1 MALSPRDRA
10 AVLKLLE
17 QAQLAY
23 GLTLLPKKR
32 VLDDPA
38 DVDRLRER
46 LAAIREVAEGL
57 SKELRDGTKVPW
69 LLLMD
74 DSEEPDKVWTTAKKA
89 IPKLVKELTPLV
101 SDAPEA
107 AFFSGIQPAREKV
120 RSGNGKP
127 AVKPALRVVK
137 KTMRLTFAL
146 SCPRC
151 GRLIEQRS
159 EIDAPMTAARA
170 AKDVASAGAA
180 AARELADELAEHLR
194 SKHAREEEE
203 G

>member
-1 MALSPRDRA
+1 MALSAADRA

-38 DVDRLRER
+38 DVERLRER
-46 LAAIREVAEGL
+46 LTAIRTAAAAL
-57 SKELRDGTKVPW
+57 SRDLRDQTKVPW
-69 LLLMD
+69 LLLMTESD
-74 DSEEPDKVWTTAKKA
+74 DPDKIWTTAKKA
-89 IPKLVKELTPLV
+89 IPKLVRELTPLV

-107 AFFSGIQPAREKV
+107 AFFSGIQPATE
-120 RSGNGKP
+120 RSSDGNP
-127 AVKPALRVVK
+127 VKPALRVVK
-137 KTMRLTFAL
+137 KTMRLTVAL

-151 GRLIEQRS
+151 GRLIEERS

-170 AKDVASAGAA
+170 EKEVAAAGAE
-180 AARELADELAEHLR
+180 AARELANELAEHLR
-194 SKHAREEEE
+194 TKHPREAD
-203 G
+203 